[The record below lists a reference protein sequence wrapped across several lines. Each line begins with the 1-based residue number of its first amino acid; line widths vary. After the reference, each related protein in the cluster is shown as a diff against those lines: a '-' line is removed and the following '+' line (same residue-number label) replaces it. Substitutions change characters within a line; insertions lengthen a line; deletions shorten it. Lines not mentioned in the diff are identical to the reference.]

1 LTGEQ
6 AAVAGP
12 SEIGFLIDRPS
23 SASHIKRNFAG
34 ALAGC
39 SELALEAIEM
49 TANESAR
56 GAPAATAAEPTTVL
70 PETASQLVEL
80 ERLQQALVE
89 SDDRAKNHWEQ
100 YLRAVAELDNVRK
113 RAQRDI
119 EAANR
124 YGLEKFVAEL
134 LPVRDSLELAVQ
146 NATRADAKSLREGQE
161 ATLQLLARA
170 LEKLGVTVI
179 DPEGEPFDPAR
190 HEAMM
195 TQESTTAEPDSVLK
209 VVQPG
214 YELNGRLLRPARVIV
229 ARAPA

>member
-1 LTGEQ
+1 
-6 AAVAGP
+6 
-12 SEIGFLIDRPS
+12 
-23 SASHIKRNFAG
+23 
-34 ALAGC
+34 
-39 SELALEAIEM
+39 M

-56 GAPAATAAEPTTVL
+56 GVPATTGAEPTTVR

-80 ERLQQALVE
+80 ERVQQALVE
-89 SDDRAKNHWEQ
+89 ADERAKSNWEQ

-134 LPVRDSLELAVQ
+134 LPVKDSLELAVQ

-170 LEKLGVTVI
+170 IEKLGVTVI

-195 TQESTTAEPDSVLK
+195 TQESTTAEPNSVLK
-209 VVQPG
+209 VVQLG

-229 ARAPA
+229 AREPASGGQQRWA